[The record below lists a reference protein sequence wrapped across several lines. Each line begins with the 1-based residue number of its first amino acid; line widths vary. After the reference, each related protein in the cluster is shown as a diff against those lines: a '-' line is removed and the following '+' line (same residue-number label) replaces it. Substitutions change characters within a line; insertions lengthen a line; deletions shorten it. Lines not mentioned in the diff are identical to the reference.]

1 MTDGGT
7 LRDQQ
12 AEFTRQIVME
22 AAKRVLDTYSID
34 EFSIQKIAEEAGMS
48 HRTVYRYFP
57 TRQALLDSFTDWIE
71 DSVAPIPMEANSQP
85 ETREEILASVRT
97 AFDRFDNFAPYFRA
111 SLMLAS
117 RGEAIQPKRQRQRDE
132 YIRKALTKVLEP
144 LEDEEAAK
152 AYAIIR
158 ILIGAQT
165 WQMLHDRF
173 ELTDG
178 KAGDAAIWAVDVLLD
193 ALANGRYP
201 GSSGSEPGTPE
212 E

>member
-1 MTDGGT
+1 VTEGGT

-71 DSVAPIPMEANSQP
+71 DTVAPIPVEANPQP
-85 ETREEILASVRT
+85 ETREEILASVRI
-97 AFDRFDNFAPYFRA
+97 AFDRFDRFAPYFRA

-117 RGEAIQPKRQRQRDE
+117 RGETIQPQRQRQRDE
-132 YIRKALTKVLEP
+132 FIRKALTRVLEP
-144 LEDEEAAK
+144 LDDEQAAK

-158 ILIGAQT
+158 ILVGAQS
-165 WQMLHDRF
+165 WQALHDRF

-178 KAGDAAIWAVDVLLD
+178 KAGDAAIWAVEVLLD
-193 ALANGRYP
+193 ALENGHYP
-201 GSSGSEPGTPE
+201 GSSGGSPE
-212 E
+212 KAGE

>member
-1 MTDGGT
+1 VNDSGS

-71 DSVAPIPMEANSQP
+71 DSVAPIPAEALQP
-85 ETREEILASVRT
+85 PDTREEMLGTVRF
-97 AFDRFDNFAPYFRA
+97 AFERFDKFAPYFRA
-111 SLMLAS
+111 SLVLAT
-117 RGEAIQPKRQRQRDE
+117 RGDSIQPQRQRQRDE
-132 YIRKALTKVLEP
+132 AIRQSLTKVLEP
-144 LEDEEAAK
+144 LDDEQAAK

-158 ILIGAQT
+158 LIIGAQT
-165 WQMLHDRF
+165 WQVLHDRF
-173 ELTDG
+173 ELADG
-178 KAGDAAIWAVDVLLD
+178 KAGDAAVWAVRVLLEAID
-193 ALANGRYP
+193 NGDVP
-201 GSSGSEPGTPE
+201 ESSMTEPENKG
-212 E
+212 